1 MAQDEDSKN
10 DAGFKAPPTGRVA
23 MRQAWDKLLFL
34 HWEVPAGSL
43 RRLVPDGLEL
53 DLFEGKAYVG
63 LIPFTMTGVRPVWA
77 PAVRGLSNF
86 HETNVRTYVR
96 HARGG
101 PGVWFLSLD
110 AANAAAVA
118 LARAL
123 FHLPYYL
130 ARMSLIEADDGAVAY
145 RSRRVRGGASCDIR
159 ARPVGLAQGTEPGT
173 LDAFLI
179 ERYVFYAAHGRKIH
193 RGLVRHVPYAIRDA
207 EILTLEENLLDAAGI
222 DRPDA
227 APHARFAGEV
237 RVDVF
242 PLRDVARLK

>member
-1 MAQDEDSKN
+1 MAQGEDSKN

-34 HWEVPAGSL
+34 HWEVPAGAL

-53 DLFEGKAYVG
+53 DLYEGKAYVG
-63 LIPFTMTGVRPVWA
+63 LVPFTMTGVRPVWA

-118 LARAL
+118 RAL

-145 RSRRVRGGASCDIR
+145 RSRRVRGGASSDIR
-159 ARPVGLAQGTEPGT
+159 ARPVGPEHRAALGT

-179 ERYVFYAAHGRKIH
+179 DRYVLYASNGRKIY
-193 RGLVRHVPYAIRDA
+193 RGVVRHAPYAIRDA
-207 EILTLEENLLDAAGI
+207 EVFALEENLLDAAGI